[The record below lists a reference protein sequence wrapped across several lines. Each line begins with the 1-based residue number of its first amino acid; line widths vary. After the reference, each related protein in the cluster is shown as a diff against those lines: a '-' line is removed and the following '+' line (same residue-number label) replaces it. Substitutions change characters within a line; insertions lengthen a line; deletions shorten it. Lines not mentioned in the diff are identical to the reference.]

1 MNSPCELNLLLS
13 SKQSQD
19 RPVSKATLEKYA
31 QQYKFLTKTQQQEGD
46 WITSTHEK
54 DLVNMIKDLEIKSA
68 GKMGYLNVIHIT
80 KELKGQ
86 PIKEILK
93 YRNSLFK
100 TNSKDIDNKIKEKQ
114 DQNLPSYLEIEKF
127 INSLYKNGEWIRWLY
142 NYLIFIYGL
151 RNKDVNL
158 IIINA
163 DRFAKL
169 THEEK
174 KERNFLVVKKTECEL
189 VIDNYKTKNAYG
201 TKHIKCRSRK
211 VLAICNKLGEGRIL
225 QKTNG
230 ELVGDSELSYYIR
243 LYMTADYHLT
253 EADYFK
259 ITLLHIQSQPNSISN
274 VFEICKTRGTKS
286 LGVIDKYYN
295 LSEDK

>member
-54 DLVNMIKDLEIKSA
+54 DLVNMIKDLDIKSA
-68 GKMGYLNVIHIT
+68 GKMGYLNVIQLI
-80 KELKGQ
+80 KELKNQ

-93 YRNSLFK
+93 YRTSLFK
-100 TNSKDIDNKIKEKQ
+100 KKDDDTKIKIQEKQ
-114 DQNLPSYLEIEKF
+114 DQHLPSYLEIEKF
-127 INSLYKNGEWIRWLY
+127 INSLYKDGEWIRWLY
-142 NYLIFIYGL
+142 NFLIFTYGL

-158 IIINA
+158 MIIDT
-163 DRFAKL
+163 DRFAKMS
-169 THEEK
+169 HDER

-189 VIDNYKTKNAYG
+189 VIDNYKTRNAYG

-211 VLAICNKLGEGRIL
+211 VLAVCKKLGEGYIL

-259 ITLLHIQSQPNSISN
+259 ITLLHIQSQPNSIAN

-286 LGVIDKYYN
+286 LGIIDKYYN